1 MNGLGRPQLRLVQG
15 GLANSMDQQAAAPPI
30 PVARLLSDVVAA
42 AEALAACLLMPG
54 GVEAIDTGTESGRLT
69 LALLDA
75 VHDLDT
81 VQAGLPLGAELPI
94 RTLF

>member
-1 MNGLGRPQLRLVQG
+1 MSGPGRPRLRLVRG
-15 GLANSMDQQAAAPPI
+15 GLAESTDQPSIALPPST
-30 PVARLLSDVVAA
+30 ARLASGVMEAA
-42 AEALAACLLMPG
+42 QALAACLLSPG
-54 GVEAIDTGTESGRLT
+54 GVEAIDRATECGRLT

-75 VHDLDT
+75 VHDLDR

>member
-1 MNGLGRPQLRLVQG
+1 
-15 GLANSMDQQAAAPPI
+15 MDQLTAPPI
-30 PVARLLSDVVAA
+30 PVARLVSEVVLA
-42 AEALAACLLMPG
+42 AEALAACLLLPG
-54 GVEAIDTGTESGRLT
+54 GVEAIDRSTESGRLT

-75 VHDLDT
+75 VHDLGR